1 MLFCR
6 LVLVVVLS
14 SGEGV
19 VWLISEVVGA
29 EEVEADLALMSGFDL
44 EEMEVC
50 LDMEERCSWSSERRF

>member
-50 LDMEERCSWSSERRF
+50 LDMEERSSWSSERRF